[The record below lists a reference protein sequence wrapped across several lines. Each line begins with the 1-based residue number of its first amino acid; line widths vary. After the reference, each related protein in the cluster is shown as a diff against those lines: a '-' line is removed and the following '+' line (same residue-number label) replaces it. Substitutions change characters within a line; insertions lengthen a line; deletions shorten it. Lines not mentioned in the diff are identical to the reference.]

1 MAGCL
6 YLISTPIGNLGDVSY
21 RAAEILAACDIV
33 ACENIRKTRR
43 LLNHLGISKKAVKY
57 YERNELKQSLLLAE
71 EIQSGQSIALVSEA
85 GTPGISDPG
94 FRIVRE
100 LPKEK
105 LPVFPIPGT
114 SAVLAATSASGL
126 PSDGFLFV
134 GFLPSKKSARIKFFE
149 KHRDFEYTIVFF
161 ESCYRIEKFLDDLI
175 TVLGNGRI
183 ICVAREM
190 TKIHETFYVGSAG
203 EVQCQVVSDSRKGE
217 YVVLIAKK
225 DYEL

>member
-100 LPKEK
+100 CRRRK
-105 LPVFPIPGT
+105 LPVFPIPGA

-175 TVLGNGRI
+175 TVLGNGRV

-203 EVQCQVVSDSRKGE
+203 EVQCQVVSDSCKGE